1 MTANPSGNYGFGRF
15 ELQPDE
21 RRLLAEGAPVRV
33 GRHAFDLLIALV
45 ERSGHLVTKDELFD
59 RVWPKLV
66 VEENTLQAHVSALR
80 KILGPDAIATVSGR
94 GYRFTLAVTPAATT
108 PTSPS
113 VPAQH
118 NLPQQLTSFI
128 GREKEVAELNAC
140 LRTTRLLTLTGAG
153 GCGKTRLAMQV
164 AAAQAPEFQDGI
176 WLVEFAPLADAGL
189 VPQTVADVLMV
200 KEQPGASLT
209 QTITERLQSKRLLL
223 LLDNAEHVLG
233 ACAQLADALLRVCA
247 RLAIVV
253 TSRERLGI
261 AGEFTYRV
269 PSLSVPDPMHDVRQE
284 QIVAHESARLF
295 IERARLQGAHFAI
308 TAENV
313 SALASICHRLDGIP
327 LAIEL
332 AAPRVRSMSLKE
344 LSRRLD
350 QRFDLLTGGSRTA
363 LPRQRTL
370 RSLIDWSYDLL
381 GGAEKLLLNRLSVF
395 AGGCTLEA
403 AERVCAG
410 TTIDAGEVLDLLT
423 SLVDKSLVV
432 ADERDGATRY
442 VLLETVRHYARDQ
455 LQASGEEA
463 ETQRRHLAG
472 FIAIAEASEQSTMRF
487 DQRSVHQL
495 DPERDN
501 VRAALSRTVAEGGD
515 VAGGMRLAGAMSLFW
530 SKRGDYTEGRAWFA
544 ALLAA
549 ARPDTDEGAMVR
561 ALRGAG
567 RLAQGQ
573 NDFALAEALC
583 LKGLAICRA
592 SGNHAIA
599 AQFLTGLGALADD
612 QGKLDTAREH
622 HREALAIRRA
632 TGDHA
637 GISNSLLH
645 LGHVMHS
652 EGDYASS
659 RLAME
664 EALAIARNLGDPEPV
679 EVLAYL
685 ADSVYRQGDYSA
697 ARELAH
703 EALTVQKRLGL
714 RPGIAMSLKLIGLI
728 ACEQGDVA
736 AARHLFCEMLAIA
749 HDVAKPSHIAN
760 SLECLAKVATKLAR
774 PLTAARIWGA
784 SERLFEEIGARADS
798 PLRETNEKDVQA
810 ARVALSDD
818 PAFDAAWK
826 EGRAMT
832 LERAVRYAR
841 DMDDPAQSP

>member
-94 GYRFTLAVTPAATT
+94 GYRFTLAVTACRTT

-128 GREKEVAELNAC
+128 GREKEVAELNALPAHDSVAHSHR
-140 LRTTRLLTLTGAG
+140 LRRMRQDTPGDASGGGSGARIPGRDLARGVCAAGRPGPCAAEPWPTCSWSRSNPASVTQTLDRAPGRSVCSCCWTTPNTCSGRARNLRMPCA
-153 GCGKTRLAMQV
+153 AMCP
-164 AAAQAPEFQDGI
+164 ARHPGY
-176 WLVEFAPLADAGL
+176 
-189 VPQTVADVLMV
+189 
-200 KEQPGASLT
+200 QPGAPRHCGRIHLP
-209 QTITERLQSKRLLL
+209 
-223 LLDNAEHVLG
+223 G
-233 ACAQLADALLRVCA
+233 AVAVGSRPDAR
-247 RLAIVV
+247 RH
-253 TSRERLGI
+253 
-261 AGEFTYRV
+261 AG
-269 PSLSVPDPMHDVRQE
+269 
-284 QIVAHESARLF
+284 QIVARDRHVCSSSGLVCR
-295 IERARLQGAHFAI
+295 G
-308 TAENV
+308 
-313 SALASICHRLDGIP
+313 
-327 LAIEL
+327 
-332 AAPRVRSMSLKE
+332 
-344 LSRRLD
+344 
-350 QRFDLLTGGSRTA
+350 
-363 LPRQRTL
+363 RTL
-370 RSLIDWSYDLL
+370 RSLQRTPGAGVDLPSA
-381 GGAEKLLLNRLSVF
+381 GWHSAGHRACRPACTVDVARGAQPSTRPAVRPADRRLAYRLAAPTHVALADRLELRPAGQRRAALLDRLSVF
-395 AGGCTLEA
+395 AGGWTLEA

-530 SKRGDYTEGRAWFA
+530 SKRGDYAEGRAWFA

-573 NDFALAEALC
+573 N
-583 LKGLAICRA
+583 GLLRACRGA
-592 SGNHAIA
+592 VLERPRDLS
-599 AQFLTGLGALADD
+599 GLGKSCDCGPVPD
-612 QGKLDTAREH
+612 WPRSAR
-622 HREALAIRRA
+622 R
-632 TGDHA
+632 
-637 GISNSLLH
+637 
-645 LGHVMHS
+645 
-652 EGDYASS
+652 
-659 RLAME
+659 
-664 EALAIARNLGDPEPV
+664 
-679 EVLAYL
+679 
-685 ADSVYRQGDYSA
+685 
-697 ARELAH
+697 
-703 EALTVQKRLGL
+703 
-714 RPGIAMSLKLIGLI
+714 
-728 ACEQGDVA
+728 
-736 AARHLFCEMLAIA
+736 
-749 HDVAKPSHIAN
+749 
-760 SLECLAKVATKLAR
+760 
-774 PLTAARIWGA
+774 
-784 SERLFEEIGARADS
+784 
-798 PLRETNEKDVQA
+798 
-810 ARVALSDD
+810 
-818 PAFDAAWK
+818 
-826 EGRAMT
+826 
-832 LERAVRYAR
+832 
-841 DMDDPAQSP
+841 